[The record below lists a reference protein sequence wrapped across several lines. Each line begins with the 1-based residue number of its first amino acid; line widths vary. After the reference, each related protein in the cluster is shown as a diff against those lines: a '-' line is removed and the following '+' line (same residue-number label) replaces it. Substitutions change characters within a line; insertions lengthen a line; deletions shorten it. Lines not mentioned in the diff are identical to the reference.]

1 MADQENGDAKPAESS
16 NKAVEIEGGG
26 SVDDGTVKLKI
37 NGVDVG
43 PLTHIDRTLAVTS
56 EQINKAKTLIYV
68 TSAIT
73 GLVLVVSILFTSLCL
88 CSFRRKLMNSIE
100 CCWQ

>member
-1 MADQENGDAKPAESS
+1 M
-16 NKAVEIEGGG
+16 
-26 SVDDGTVKLKI
+26 DDGTVKLKI

-56 EQINKAKTLIYV
+56 EQIKKAKTLIYV

-73 GLVLVVSILFTSLCL
+73 GFCARSFNPILRGFVCAVIPE
-88 CSFRRKLMNSIE
+88 NY
-100 CCWQ
+100 